1 MPQPVKPLTMMSG
14 PSPRPPMKYPAFPSM
29 VMLMLLVRPT
39 ARLCRPRGSV
49 MTTLAPSGSARRA
62 GVDLPGGQGWRPRCQ
77 RGDRGYRV
85 HVCSPVGSKT
95 FASLMPGS
103 PVSARYSLAMAM

>member
-29 VMLMLLVRPT
+29 VMLMLLVSPT

-62 GVDLPGGQGWRPRCQ
+62 WLISRVVRLRRVQ

>member
-1 MPQPVKPLTMMSG
+1 
-14 PSPRPPMKYPAFPSM
+14 M
-29 VMLMLLVRPT
+29 VMLMLLVSPT
-39 ARLCRPRGSV
+39 ARLCLPLGSV
-49 MTTLAPSGSARRA
+49 IITAAPSGSARSAALISRVVSSA
-62 GVDLPGGQGWRPRCQ
+62 ALRVTTAVPARLGA
-77 RGDRGYRV
+77 RGYRV